1 MDILPL
7 RASLYIVAVIAAAA
21 LLPCTCWA
29 QTRVAESVSAS
40 AATPPEGAVTS
51 VSVRDAVTEEA
62 VDAARDVVVGQPARA
77 SVSTLSAE
85 NRKRLRLPAALWIA
99 GTAAD
104 QITTYRF
111 SSQYGD
117 LLHEE
122 NPLLGGLDGHPAL
135 LVAAGTA
142 FDAATGWLVY
152 HFIGPKHPR
161 LAQALFYGAAAYRSF
176 LAIHNTHMMQQA
188 IDVRARIASTP
199 PR

>member
-1 MDILPL
+1 
-7 RASLYIVAVIAAAA
+7 VIAAAL

-29 QTRVAESVSAS
+29 QTRVAESVSVN
-40 AATPPEGAVTS
+40 AAKPPEGTAAS
-51 VSVRDAVTEEA
+51 VNVREAAAEEG
-62 VDAARDVVVGQPARA
+62 VDAARDVVVGEPTRA
-77 SVSTLSAE
+77 SLSTLSAE

-117 LLHEE
+117 LLHEK
-122 NPLLGGLDGHPAL
+122 NPLLSGLDGHPGL

-152 HFIGPKHPR
+152 RFLGPTHPR
-161 LAQALFYGAAAYRSF
+161 LAQALFYGAAAYRSY
-176 LAIHNTHMMQQA
+176 LAIHNTQMMQQA
-188 IDVRARIASTP
+188 IDVRARLASTP